1 MQAWNPTIET
11 NRCGQLNM
19 GKTGQSIGMVLCFVL
34 AIISQMYSNEINDIF
49 KFDVSGPVDTSAPL
63 VGLQTNESWFVV
75 LVDFQSNQLN
85 NDDKEPIESEF
96 QEYSRE
102 YFSQALGQEVN
113 VNITIHDEIIRAP
126 KPLSAYGDDGPY
138 GRDYGDGTEF
148 LPAILAQHVVESVDT
163 TTLSDFDLNDDG
175 VVDRFLILHSTL
187 AQEQGSGSS
196 NRIWSHFTSFS
207 EPIKNGDVT
216 FEHYTMSSMRHGI
229 NGFGTILHEM
239 MHQFGAYDLYP
250 VHDSGYS
257 GSWKGIGVWDI
268 MASGNWNGGGDT
280 PSLPTG
286 PTMAAIGHASTREV
300 SLEWPANSP
309 SPCIGPVIALDD
321 RTNGGD
327 RIRIQVSDDEFIW
340 IEKRVQQGYDSSL
353 PGEGVLVLFE
363 DFAAGDSLHNAMNID
378 QRRPYLK
385 TIEADGNQ
393 EQLRGVNDGVASDL
407 FQPGDEFGERGILI
421 RDHDGILVPWHV
433 RIVEEQGQWNLEFHS
448 TNCSPSTRLDFEDFG
463 TTLLQEDQLVFE
475 QTPSDSSEPC
485 WGTLD
490 GSDGRQVI
498 FTNDSAIGS
507 KHYGTFSKIGML
519 DSTAT
524 FAGIIQCGDDVFDVQ
539 TSITTLGSIPLP
551 VSMRLEA
558 TIPVV
563 ESSTLSIPYIGE
575 GIGSAEYTIE
585 IEGPLAR
592 IATAEPTVE
601 IENGNGT
608 IVLNIEPRGLLQ
620 DNMFVMGTVH
630 LQSFN
635 GESWTIDVEL
645 RAVEEERIP
654 LIGDQSFVLTL
665 FFLIFSVWFATSLF
679 ARTSSKKGPEQM
691 GNHEAEEFLPGDHL

>member
-1 MQAWNPTIET
+1 MA
-11 NRCGQLNM
+11 
-19 GKTGQSIGMVLCFVL
+19 KTGQAIGMVLCLVL
-34 AIISQMYSNEINDIF
+34 AIASQIYSNDINDLFQIEA
-49 KFDVSGPVDTSAPL
+49 SSPTDTSAPL

-75 LVDFQSNQLN
+75 LVDFESNQLSN
-85 NDDKEPIESEF
+85 EAKAQIKSEF
-96 QEYSRE
+96 QEYSGE
-102 YFSQALGQEVN
+102 YFTQALGQEVI

-126 KPLSAYGDDGPY
+126 KPLSAYGNDGQY

-148 LPAILAQHVVESVDT
+148 LPSILAKHVVESIDEA
-163 TTLSDFDLNDDG
+163 TLSDYDLNEDG

-207 EPIKNGDVT
+207 EPLKNGGVT

-286 PTMAAIGHASTREV
+286 PTMAAIGHGATREV
-300 SLEWPANSP
+300 SLEWPSGSP
-309 SPCIGPVIALDD
+309 SPCIGPVIALED

-327 RIRIQVSDDEFIW
+327 RIRIQVSNDEFIW
-340 IEKRVQQGYDSSL
+340 IEKRVQQGYDASL
-353 PGEGVLVLFE
+353 PGEGVLVLYE
-363 DFAAGDSLHNAMNID
+363 DFAAGDSSHNAMNID

-407 FQPGDEFGERGILI
+407 FQSGDEFGERGILI
-421 RDHDGILVPWHV
+421 RDHDGILVPWHARV
-433 RIVEEQGQWNLEFHS
+433 VEDQGQWNLEFHS
-448 TNCSPSTRLDFEDFG
+448 TNCSPSARIDFNDFG
-463 TTLLQEDQLVFE
+463 TTLLQEDPLVFE
-475 QTPSDSSEPC
+475 QTSSGLMEPC

-490 GSDGRQVI
+490 GSDGRQVL

-507 KHYGTFSKIGML
+507 KHYGTFSEAGMI

-524 FAGIIQCGDDVFDVQ
+524 FTGTIQCGDDVFDVQ
-539 TSITTLGSIPLP
+539 TPITTLGSIPLP
-551 VSMRLEA
+551 ISMLLET

-563 ESSTLSIPYIGE
+563 ETSSLSIPYRGE
-575 GIGSAEYTIE
+575 GTGSAEYTIE
-585 IEGPLAR
+585 IEGPLSR
-592 IATAEPTVE
+592 IATAEPTVV
-601 IENGNGT
+601 IANGSGT
-608 IVLNIEPRGLLQ
+608 IVLNIDPQGLLQ
-620 DNMFVMGTVH
+620 DNMYVMGTVH

-645 RAVEEERIP
+645 KAVQDDRLPI
-654 LIGDQSFVLTL
+654 IGDQSFVLTL
-665 FFLIFSVWFATSLF
+665 FFIIFTVWFATSLF
-679 ARTSSKKGPEQM
+679 QNASTKKEPEQREY
-691 GNHEAEEFLPGDHL
+691 HEAEEFLPGDHL

>member
-1 MQAWNPTIET
+1 MA
-11 NRCGQLNM
+11 
-19 GKTGQSIGMVLCFVL
+19 KTGQAIGMVLCMVL
-34 AIISQMYSNEINDIF
+34 AIVSQIYSSEINDLFQI
-49 KFDVSGPVDTSAPL
+49 DASSPIDTSAPL
-63 VGLQTNESWFVV
+63 VGLQTNEAWFVV
-75 LVDFQSNQLN
+75 LVDFESNPLN
-85 NDDKEPIESEF
+85 NDAKAQIESEL
-96 QEYSRE
+96 EDYSAE
-102 YFSQALGQEVN
+102 YFTQALGQEVA
-113 VNITIHDEIIRAP
+113 VNITVHDKIIRAP
-126 KPLSAYGDDGPY
+126 KPLSAYGQDGQH

-148 LPAILAQHVVESVDT
+148 LPATLAKHVVDSIAQAN
-163 TTLSDFDLNDDG
+163 LSDFDING
-175 VVDRFLILHSTL
+175 NRVVDRFLILHSTL

-196 NRIWSHFTSFS
+196 NRIWSHFTSFT
-207 EPIKNGDVT
+207 EPIQTGDIT
-216 FEHYTMSSMRHGI
+216 FEHYTMSSMRHGN

-250 VHDSGYS
+250 VHDSGYT

-286 PTMAAIGHASTREV
+286 PTMAAIGHGATSEI
-300 SLEWPANSP
+300 SLEWPSGSP
-309 SPCIGPVIALDD
+309 SPCIGPFIALDD
-321 RTNGGD
+321 RTMGGD
-327 RIRIQVSDDEFIW
+327 RIRIQISYNEFIW
-340 IEKRVQQGYDSSL
+340 IEKRTQQGYDASL
-353 PGEGVLVLFE
+353 PGEGVLVLLE
-363 DFAAGDSLHNAMNID
+363 DLAAGDSSHNAMNVD

-421 RDHDGILVPWHV
+421 RDHDGILVPWH
-433 RIVEEQGQWNLEFHS
+433 IQIFVEQEQWYLEFHS
-448 TNCSPSTRLDFEDFG
+448 THCSPSTRIDFNDFG

-475 QTPSDSSEPC
+475 QVKSGSMEDC
-485 WGTLD
+485 WGTLN
-490 GSDGRQVI
+490 GSDGRQVF
-498 FTNDSAIGS
+498 FTNDSAIGT
-507 KHYGTFSKIGML
+507 KHYGTFSEVGVI

-524 FAGIIQCGDDVFDVQ
+524 FTGIIHCGDNVFDVQ

-551 VSMRLEA
+551 NNMHLEE

-563 ESSTLSIPYIGE
+563 ESSTLRIPYVGK
-575 GIGSAEYTIE
+575 GNGSAEFTIE
-585 IEGPLAR
+585 IDGPLSR
-592 IATAEPTVE
+592 IATAESTVE

-608 IVLNIEPRGLLQ
+608 IVLNIDPQGLLQ
-620 DNMFVMGTVH
+620 DNMFVMGTIH

-665 FFLIFSVWFATSLF
+665 FFLIFSVWFGTSLF
-679 ARTSSKKGPEQM
+679 SPKARKVEPKQNEYQ
-691 GNHEAEEFLPGDHL
+691 EVEEFLPGDHL

>member
-1 MQAWNPTIET
+1 MA
-11 NRCGQLNM
+11 
-19 GKTGQSIGMVLCFVL
+19 KTGQAIGMVLCLVL
-34 AIISQMYSNEINDIF
+34 AIASQIYSNDINDLFQIEA
-49 KFDVSGPVDTSAPL
+49 SSPTDTSAPL

-75 LVDFQSNQLN
+75 LVDFESNQLN
-85 NDDKEPIESEF
+85 NEAKAQIKSEF
-96 QEYSRE
+96 QEYSGE
-102 YFSQALGQEVN
+102 YFTQALGQEVI

-126 KPLSAYGDDGPY
+126 KPLSAYGNDGQY

-148 LPAILAQHVVESVDT
+148 LPAMLAKHVVESIDEA
-163 TTLSDFDLNDDG
+163 TLSDYDLNEDG

-196 NRIWSHFTSFS
+196 DRIWSHFTSFS
-207 EPIKNGDVT
+207 EPLKSGGVT

-286 PTMAAIGHASTREV
+286 PTMAAIGHGATREV
-300 SLEWPANSP
+300 SLEWPSGSP
-309 SPCIGPVIALDD
+309 SPCIGPVIELVD
-321 RTNGGD
+321 RSNGGD
-327 RIRIQVSDDEFIW
+327 RIRIQVSNDEFIW
-340 IEKRVQQGYDSSL
+340 IEKRVQQGYDASL
-353 PGEGVLVLFE
+353 PGEGVLVLYE
-363 DFAAGDSLHNAMNID
+363 DFAAGDSSHNAMNID

-421 RDHDGILVPWHV
+421 RDHDGILVPWHARV
-433 RIVEEQGQWNLEFHS
+433 VEDQGQWNLEFHS
-448 TNCSPSTRLDFEDFG
+448 TNCSPSARIDFNDFG
-463 TTLLQEDQLVFE
+463 TTLLQEDPLLFE
-475 QTPSDSSEPC
+475 QTSSGSMEQC

-490 GSDGRQVI
+490 GSDGRQVL

-507 KHYGTFSKIGML
+507 KHYGTFSEAGMI

-524 FAGIIQCGDDVFDVQ
+524 FTGTIQCGDDVFDVQ
-539 TSITTLGSIPLP
+539 TPITTLGSIPLP
-551 VSMRLEA
+551 ISMLLET

-563 ESSTLSIPYIGE
+563 ETSSLSIPYIGE

-585 IEGPLAR
+585 IEGPLSR
-592 IATAEPTVE
+592 IATAEPTVV

-608 IVLNIEPRGLLQ
+608 IVLNIDPQGLLQ
-620 DNMFVMGTVH
+620 NNMYVMGTVH

-645 RAVEEERIP
+645 KAVQDDQLPI
-654 LIGDQSFVLTL
+654 IGNQSFVLTL
-665 FFLIFSVWFATSLF
+665 FFLIFTVWFATSMF
-679 ARTSSKKGPEQM
+679 QHASTKKEPEQREY
-691 GNHEAEEFLPGDHL
+691 HEAEEFLPGDHL

>member
-1 MQAWNPTIET
+1 MA
-11 NRCGQLNM
+11 
-19 GKTGQSIGMVLCFVL
+19 KTGQAIGMVLCLVL
-34 AIISQMYSNEINDIF
+34 AIASQIYSNDINDLFQIEA
-49 KFDVSGPVDTSAPL
+49 SSPTDTSAPL

-75 LVDFQSNQLN
+75 LVDFESNQLN
-85 NDDKEPIESEF
+85 NEAKAQIKSDF
-96 QEYSRE
+96 QEYSGE
-102 YFSQALGQEVN
+102 YFTQALGKEVI
-113 VNITIHDEIIRAP
+113 VNITIHDKIIRAP
-126 KPLSAYGDDGPY
+126 KPLSAYGNDGQY

-148 LPAILAQHVVESVDT
+148 LPAILAKHVVESIDEA
-163 TTLSDFDLNDDG
+163 TLSDYDLNEDG

-196 NRIWSHFTSFS
+196 NRIWSHFTSFP
-207 EPIKNGDVT
+207 EPLKSGGVT
-216 FEHYTMSSMRHGI
+216 FEHYIMSSMRHGI

-286 PTMAAIGHASTREV
+286 PTMAAIGHGATREV
-300 SLEWPANSP
+300 SLEWPYGSP
-309 SPCIGPVIALDD
+309 SPCIGPVIALED

-327 RIRIQVSDDEFIW
+327 RIRIQVSNDEFIW
-340 IEKRVQQGYDSSL
+340 IEKRVQQGYDASL
-353 PGEGVLVLFE
+353 PGEGVLVLYE
-363 DFAAGDSLHNAMNID
+363 DFAAGDSSHNAMNID

-421 RDHDGILVPWHV
+421 RDHDGILVPWHARV
-433 RIVEEQGQWNLEFHS
+433 VEDQGQWNLEFHS
-448 TNCSPSTRLDFEDFG
+448 TNCSPSARIDFNDFG
-463 TTLLQEDQLVFE
+463 TTLLQEDPLVFE
-475 QTPSDSSEPC
+475 QTSSGSMEPC

-490 GSDGRQVI
+490 GSDGRQVL

-507 KHYGTFSKIGML
+507 KHYGTFSGAGMI

-524 FAGIIQCGDDVFDVQ
+524 FTGTIQCGDDVFDVQ
-539 TSITTLGSIPLP
+539 TPITTLGSIPLP
-551 VSMRLEA
+551 ISMLLET

-563 ESSTLSIPYIGE
+563 DTSSLSIPYIGE

-585 IEGPLAR
+585 IEGPLSR
-592 IATAEPTVE
+592 IATAEPTVV

-608 IVLNIEPRGLLQ
+608 IVLNIDPQGLLQ
-620 DNMFVMGTVH
+620 DNMYVMGTVH

-645 RAVEEERIP
+645 KAVQDDRLPI
-654 LIGDQSFVLTL
+654 IGDQSFVLTL
-665 FFLIFSVWFATSLF
+665 FFLIFTVWFATSLF
-679 ARTSSKKGPEQM
+679 QHASTKKEPEQREY
-691 GNHEAEEFLPGDHL
+691 HEAEEFLPGDHL

>member
-1 MQAWNPTIET
+1 MA
-11 NRCGQLNM
+11 
-19 GKTGQSIGMVLCFVL
+19 KTGQAIGMVLCLVL
-34 AIISQMYSNEINDIF
+34 AIASQIYSNDINDLFQIEASSP
-49 KFDVSGPVDTSAPL
+49 KDTSAPL
-63 VGLQTNESWFVV
+63 VGLQTNETWFVV
-75 LVDFQSNQLN
+75 LVDFESNQLN
-85 NDDKEPIESEF
+85 NQTKAQIKSEF
-96 QEYSRE
+96 QEYSGE
-102 YFSQALGQEVN
+102 YFTQALGQEVI

-126 KPLSAYGDDGPY
+126 KPLSAYGNDGQY

-148 LPAILAQHVVESVDT
+148 LPAMLAQHVVESVDEA
-163 TTLSDFDLNDDG
+163 TLSDYDLNEDG

-207 EPIKNGDVT
+207 EPLKSGGVT

-286 PTMAAIGHASTREV
+286 PTMAAIGHGATREV
-300 SLEWPANSP
+300 SLEWPSGSP
-309 SPCIGPVIALDD
+309 SPCIGPVITLED

-327 RIRIQVSDDEFIW
+327 RIRIQVSNDEFIW
-340 IEKRVQQGYDSSL
+340 IEKRVQQGYDASL
-353 PGEGVLVLFE
+353 PGEGVLVLYE
-363 DFAAGDSLHNAMNID
+363 DFAAGDSSHNAMNID

-421 RDHDGILVPWHV
+421 RDHDGILVPWHARV
-433 RIVEEQGQWNLEFHS
+433 VEGQGQWNLEFHS
-448 TNCSPSTRLDFEDFG
+448 TNCSPSARIDFNDFG
-463 TTLLQEDQLVFE
+463 TTLLQGDPLVFE
-475 QTPSDSSEPC
+475 QTSSDSMEPC

-490 GSDGRQVI
+490 GSDGRKVS
-498 FTNDSAIGS
+498 FTNESAIGS
-507 KHYGTFSKIGML
+507 KHYGTFSEAGMI

-524 FAGIIQCGDDVFDVQ
+524 FTGTIQCGDDVFDVQ
-539 TSITTLGSIPLP
+539 TPITKLGSIPLP
-551 VSMRLEA
+551 ISMLLET

-563 ESSTLSIPYIGE
+563 ETSSLSIPYIGE

-585 IEGPLAR
+585 IEGPLSR
-592 IATAEPTVE
+592 IATAEPTVV

-608 IVLNIEPRGLLQ
+608 IVLNIDPQGLLQ
-620 DNMFVMGTVH
+620 DNMYVMGTVH

-645 RAVEEERIP
+645 KAVQDDRLPI
-654 LIGDQSFVLTL
+654 IGDQSFVLTL
-665 FFLIFSVWFATSLF
+665 FFLIFTVWFATSLF
-679 ARTSSKKGPEQM
+679 QHASAKKEPEQREF
-691 GNHEAEEFLPGDHL
+691 HEAEEFLPGDHL

>member
-1 MQAWNPTIET
+1 
-11 NRCGQLNM
+11 
-19 GKTGQSIGMVLCFVL
+19 
-34 AIISQMYSNEINDIF
+34 
-49 KFDVSGPVDTSAPL
+49 
-63 VGLQTNESWFVV
+63 
-75 LVDFQSNQLN
+75 
-85 NDDKEPIESEF
+85 
-96 QEYSRE
+96 
-102 YFSQALGQEVN
+102 
-113 VNITIHDEIIRAP
+113 
-126 KPLSAYGDDGPY
+126 
-138 GRDYGDGTEF
+138 
-148 LPAILAQHVVESVDT
+148 
-163 TTLSDFDLNDDG
+163 
-175 VVDRFLILHSTL
+175 
-187 AQEQGSGSS
+187 
-196 NRIWSHFTSFS
+196 
-207 EPIKNGDVT
+207 
-216 FEHYTMSSMRHGI
+216 
-229 NGFGTILHEM
+229 
-239 MHQFGAYDLYP
+239 YP

-286 PTMAAIGHASTREV
+286 PTMAAIGHDASREI
-300 SLEWPANSP
+300 SLEWPSNSP
-309 SPCIGPVIALDD
+309 SPCIGPIIALDD

-327 RIRIQVSDDEFIW
+327 RLRIQVSNDEFIW
-340 IEKRVQQGYDSSL
+340 IEKRVQQGYDASL

-363 DFAAGDSLHNAMNID
+363 DLAAGDSSHNAMNID

-563 ESSTLSIPYIGE
+563 ESSTLSIPYTGE
-575 GIGSAEYTIE
+575 GIGPAEYTIE

>member
-1 MQAWNPTIET
+1 
-11 NRCGQLNM
+11 
-19 GKTGQSIGMVLCFVL
+19 
-34 AIISQMYSNEINDIF
+34 
-49 KFDVSGPVDTSAPL
+49 
-63 VGLQTNESWFVV
+63 
-75 LVDFQSNQLN
+75 
-85 NDDKEPIESEF
+85 
-96 QEYSRE
+96 
-102 YFSQALGQEVN
+102 
-113 VNITIHDEIIRAP
+113 
-126 KPLSAYGDDGPY
+126 
-138 GRDYGDGTEF
+138 
-148 LPAILAQHVVESVDT
+148 
-163 TTLSDFDLNDDG
+163 
-175 VVDRFLILHSTL
+175 
-187 AQEQGSGSS
+187 
-196 NRIWSHFTSFS
+196 
-207 EPIKNGDVT
+207 
-216 FEHYTMSSMRHGI
+216 
-229 NGFGTILHEM
+229 
-239 MHQFGAYDLYP
+239 
-250 VHDSGYS
+250 
-257 GSWKGIGVWDI
+257 
-268 MASGNWNGGGDT
+268 
-280 PSLPTG
+280 
-286 PTMAAIGHASTREV
+286 
-300 SLEWPANSP
+300 
-309 SPCIGPVIALDD
+309 
-321 RTNGGD
+321 
-327 RIRIQVSDDEFIW
+327 
-340 IEKRVQQGYDSSL
+340 
-353 PGEGVLVLFE
+353 
-363 DFAAGDSLHNAMNID
+363 
-378 QRRPYLK
+378 
-385 TIEADGNQ
+385 
-393 EQLRGVNDGVASDL
+393 

-448 TNCSPSTRLDFEDFG
+448 TNCSPSTHINFEDFG

>member
-1 MQAWNPTIET
+1 
-11 NRCGQLNM
+11 
-19 GKTGQSIGMVLCFVL
+19 
-34 AIISQMYSNEINDIF
+34 
-49 KFDVSGPVDTSAPL
+49 
-63 VGLQTNESWFVV
+63 
-75 LVDFQSNQLN
+75 
-85 NDDKEPIESEF
+85 
-96 QEYSRE
+96 
-102 YFSQALGQEVN
+102 
-113 VNITIHDEIIRAP
+113 
-126 KPLSAYGDDGPY
+126 
-138 GRDYGDGTEF
+138 
-148 LPAILAQHVVESVDT
+148 
-163 TTLSDFDLNDDG
+163 
-175 VVDRFLILHSTL
+175 FLILHSTL

-286 PTMAAIGHASTREV
+286 PTMAAIGHGATREI
-300 SLEWPANSP
+300 SLEWPSNSP
-309 SPCIGPVIALDD
+309 SPCIGPVLALED

-327 RIRIQVSDDEFIW
+327 RIRIQVSIDEFIW
-340 IEKRVQQGYDSSL
+340 IEKRVQQGYDASL

-363 DFAAGDSLHNAMNID
+363 DFAAGDSSHNAMNID

-421 RDHDGILVPWHV
+421 RDHDGILVPWYV
-433 RIVEEQGQWNLEFHS
+433 RVVEEDGQWNLEFHS
-448 TNCSPSTRLDFEDFG
+448 TNCSPSTRINFNDFG
-463 TTLLQEDQLVFE
+463 TTLLQEGSLVFE
-475 QTPSDSSEPC
+475 QTSSGSTEPC
-485 WGTLD
+485 SGTLD
-490 GSDGRQVI
+490 GSDGRQVF

-507 KHYGTFSKIGML
+507 KHYGTFSEAGMI

-524 FAGIIQCGDDVFDVQ
+524 FTGTIQCGDDVFDVQ

-551 VSMRLEA
+551 ISMRLED

-563 ESSTLSIPYIGE
+563 ESSTLSIPYRGE

-585 IEGPLAR
+585 IEGPLSR

-601 IENGNGT
+601 IEKGNGT
-608 IVLNIEPRGLLQ
+608 IVLNIDPQGLLQ
-620 DNMFVMGTVH
+620 DNMYVMGTVH

-645 RAVEEERIP
+645 KAIEDERIP

-679 ARTSSKKGPEQM
+679 ARTSTQKEPEQREH
-691 GNHEAEEFLPGDHL
+691 HEAEEFLPGDHL

>member
-1 MQAWNPTIET
+1 
-11 NRCGQLNM
+11 
-19 GKTGQSIGMVLCFVL
+19 
-34 AIISQMYSNEINDIF
+34 
-49 KFDVSGPVDTSAPL
+49 
-63 VGLQTNESWFVV
+63 
-75 LVDFQSNQLN
+75 
-85 NDDKEPIESEF
+85 
-96 QEYSRE
+96 
-102 YFSQALGQEVN
+102 
-113 VNITIHDEIIRAP
+113 
-126 KPLSAYGDDGPY
+126 
-138 GRDYGDGTEF
+138 
-148 LPAILAQHVVESVDT
+148 
-163 TTLSDFDLNDDG
+163 
-175 VVDRFLILHSTL
+175 
-187 AQEQGSGSS
+187 
-196 NRIWSHFTSFS
+196 
-207 EPIKNGDVT
+207 
-216 FEHYTMSSMRHGI
+216 MRHGI

-286 PTMAAIGHASTREV
+286 PTMSAIGHGATREV
-300 SLEWPANSP
+300 SLQWPSGSP
-309 SPCIGPVIALDD
+309 SPCIGPVIAIDD

-340 IEKRVQQGYDSSL
+340 IEKRVQQGYDASL

-363 DFAAGDSLHNAMNID
+363 DLAAGDSSHNAMNID

-407 FQPGDEFGERGILI
+407 FQPGDEFGERGLLI
-421 RDHDGILVPWHV
+421 RNHDGVLVPWHV
-433 RIVEEQGQWNLEFHS
+433 RVVENQEQWYLEFHS
-448 TNCSPSTRLDFEDFG
+448 TNCSPSTHINFNDFG

-475 QTPSDSSEPC
+475 QTLSDTMEPC

-490 GSDGRQVI
+490 GSDGRQVF

-507 KHYGTFSKIGML
+507 KHYGTFSEVGML

-524 FAGIIQCGDDVFDVQ
+524 FTGKVQCGDDVFDVQ

-551 VSMRLEA
+551 NNMRLVE

-563 ESSTLSIPYIGE
+563 ESSTLSIPYMGE
-575 GIGSAEYTIE
+575 GLGSAEFTIE
-585 IEGPLAR
+585 IDGPLSR
-592 IATAEPTVE
+592 IATAEPTVS

-608 IVLNIEPRGLLQ
+608 IVLNIDPQGLLQ
-620 DNMFVMGTVH
+620 DNMYVMGTVR

-645 RAVEEERIP
+645 QAVQEDRFP

-679 ARTSSKKGPEQM
+679 ARKSAIQEPEQKES
-691 GNHEAEEFLPGDHL
+691 HEVEDFLPGDHL

>member
-1 MQAWNPTIET
+1 
-11 NRCGQLNM
+11 
-19 GKTGQSIGMVLCFVL
+19 MVLCLVL
-34 AIISQMYSNEINDIF
+34 AVASQIYSNEINDLFQI
-49 KFDVSGPVDTSAPL
+49 DVSSPTDTSAPL

-75 LVDFQSNQLN
+75 LVDFESNQLN
-85 NDDKEPIESEF
+85 NDAKAQIESEF
-96 QEYSRE
+96 QDYSGE

-113 VNITIHDEIIRAP
+113 VNITIHHEIIRAP
-126 KPLSAYGDDGPY
+126 KPLSAYGNDGQY

-148 LPAILAQHVVESVDT
+148 LPALLATHVVESINVA
-163 TTLSDFDLNDDG
+163 TLSEYDLNEDG

-286 PTMAAIGHASTREV
+286 PTMAAIGHGATREV
-300 SLEWPANSP
+300 SLEWPSTSP

-327 RIRIQVSDDEFIW
+327 RIRIQVSNDEFIW
-340 IEKRVQQGYDSSL
+340 IEKRVQQGYDASL

-363 DFAAGDSLHNAMNID
+363 DFAAGDSAHNAMNID

-433 RIVEEQGQWNLEFHS
+433 RIVEVEGQWNLEFHS
-448 TNCSPSTRLDFEDFG
+448 INCSPSTRIDFNDFG

-475 QTPSDSSEPC
+475 QSPSESTEPC

-490 GSDGRQVI
+490 GSDGRQVTY
-498 FTNDSAIGS
+498 TNASAIGS
-507 KHYGTFSKIGML
+507 KHYGTFSDVGMI

-524 FAGIIQCGDDVFDVQ
+524 FTGTIQCGDDVFDVQ

-551 VSMRLEA
+551 ISMRLEE

-563 ESSTLSIPYIGE
+563 ETSTLSIPYMGE

-585 IEGPLAR
+585 IEGPLSR
-592 IATAEPTVE
+592 IATSEPTVE

-608 IVLNIEPRGLLQ
+608 VVLNIDPQGLLQ
-620 DNMFVMGTVH
+620 DNMYVMGTVH
-630 LQSFN
+630 LYSFN

-645 RAVEEERIP
+645 KAVEDDKIP
-654 LIGDQSFVLTL
+654 LIGDQSFVLAL

-679 ARTSSKKGPEQM
+679 TRTSTKKEPEQKE
-691 GNHEAEEFLPGDHL
+691 HYETVEFLPGDHL